1 MGVVVQIHHQVSRLL
16 GHPGPVRVGAHPDPN
31 DPARLYM
38 QEHQHVQGLEEHRL
52 DGEEVAGEDAVGLRR
67 EELMPGGA
75 IPGGAGPRPARR
87 RMARIVVVETMI
99 PKPWSS
105 PLIRTHPQRGFS
117 LAMRTISAWSRSPW
131 ADVPVEGDACRSTC
145 AERALGAIARAWPG
159 SRRTPPS
166 APEAASCSSPRGTA
180 CPCDAAWGV

>member
-1 MGVVVQIHHQVSRLL
+1 
-16 GHPGPVRVGAHPDPN
+16 
-31 DPARLYM
+31 M

-99 PKPWSS
+99 PRPWSS

-117 LAMRTISAWSRSPW
+117 LAMRRISALVSESTGARPS
-131 ADVPVEGDACRSTC
+131 GGRCR
-145 AERALGAIARAWPG
+145 
-159 SRRTPPS
+159 
-166 APEAASCSSPRGTA
+166 
-180 CPCDAAWGV
+180 